1 MLHLSKSRYCS
12 GVQCPKMLWM
22 KKHMPE
28 EFDDSVMSQVI
39 LDNGNEVGDLA
50 MGLFGDYTEV
60 PFDEDLGK
68 MIDETQRLLDEG
80 VENICEAS
88 FSYNGCFCSVDI
100 LKNKGNK
107 HVEIYE
113 VKSSTE
119 VHDPY
124 QHDVAYQNYVLKK
137 LDYHVDGV
145 YLVHIDNTY
154 VRHGDIELNKLFHIE
169 DMKETAESLLDD
181 VEVNIS
187 RIAEIMEEKDEP
199 GKELGEYCFA
209 PYECGFFSHCSA
221 YLPNPNVFALSGV
234 QRRTKFKC
242 LRAGK
247 ASFEELLEDGK
258 LVNDKAMQQMS
269 HELQDLP
276 ASIDA
281 SAIKK
286 FLGTLSYPMY
296 FLDFESFNPAVPKYD
311 DSHPYEQICFQ
322 YSLHYIEKEGGDLK
336 HKEFLAY
343 PGEDPRRKLC
353 ERLCVDIPLNV
364 CTLAYNMTF
373 EKTRIKEMAALYPDL
388 HDHLMNIYDNM
399 KDLMVPFR
407 ERKYY
412 CRAMAGSYSI
422 KFVLP
427 ALFPDDPELDYH
439 NLEGVHNGS
448 EASAT
453 FQRMEKMPQDELEE
467 YRKHLLKYCGL
478 DTYAMVKVWE
488 KLRED
493 TETE

>member
-12 GVQCPKMLWM
+12 GVQCPKMLWL
-22 KKHMPE
+22 KKYLPE
-28 EFDDSVMSQVI
+28 EFDDSVMNQAI

-60 PFDEDLGK
+60 PFDENLGN

-88 FSYNGCFCSVDI
+88 FSFNGCFCSVDI

-124 QHDVAYQNYVLKK
+124 QHDVAYQNYVMTK
-137 LDYHVDGV
+137 LGFIVDGV
-145 YLVHIDNTY
+145 YLVHIDNSY
-154 VRHGDIELNKLFHIE
+154 VRHGEIELDKLFHIE
-169 DMKETAESLLDD
+169 DMTETADSLFND
-181 VEVNIS
+181 VESNIS

-199 GKELGEYCFA
+199 EKELGEYCFA
-209 PYECGFFSHCSA
+209 PYECGFFGHCSA
-221 YLPNPNVFALSGV
+221 YLPKPNVFDLSGV

-242 LRAGK
+242 LRAGM
-247 ASFEELLEDGK
+247 ASFEDLLGDGK
-258 LVNDKAMQQMS
+258 LVNDKAIQQIR

-276 ASIDA
+276 ASVD
-281 SAIKK
+281 SMAIEE
-286 FLGTLSYPMY
+286 FMRTLSYPLY
-296 FLDFESFNPAVPKYD
+296 FLDFESYNPAIPKYD

-322 YSLHYIEKEGGDLK
+322 YSLHYIEKEGGELK

-353 ERLCVDIPLNV
+353 ERLCADIPLNV

-388 HDHLMNIYDNM
+388 RDHLMNIFDNM

-412 CRAMAGSYSI
+412 CRAMEGSYSI
-422 KFVLP
+422 KYVLP
-427 ALFPDDPELDYH
+427 ALFPDDPDLDYH

-453 FQRMEKMPQDELEE
+453 FQRMDKMPKDELEE

-488 KLRED
+488 KLREV
-493 TETE
+493 TNT

>member
-1 MLHLSKSRYCS
+1 MFHLSKSRYCS

-22 KKHMPE
+22 KKNMPE
-28 EFDDSVMSQVI
+28 EFDASVMNQAI

-50 MGLFGDYTEV
+50 MGLFGEYSEV
-60 PFDEDLGK
+60 PFSDDLGN
-68 MIDETQRLLDEG
+68 MIDETKRLLNEG
-80 VENICEAS
+80 AKNICEAS
-88 FSYNGCFCSVDI
+88 FSYNNCFCSVDI
-100 LKNKGNK
+100 LKNLGED

-124 QHDVAYQNYVLKK
+124 QHDVAYQNYVLTNLGYK
-137 LDYHVDGV
+137 VEGV

-154 VRHGDIELNKLFHIE
+154 VRHGDIELHKLFHIE
-169 DMKETAESLLDD
+169 DMTDIAISLFDD
-181 VEVNIS
+181 VEMNIS
-187 RIAEIMEEKDEP
+187 SIRRLLEEQGEPDKEI
-199 GKELGEYCFA
+199 GEYCFA
-209 PYECGFFSHCSA
+209 PYECGFFGHCSD
-221 YLPNPNVFALSGV
+221 YLPKPNVFDLSGV

-242 LRAGK
+242 LQQGK
-247 ASFEELLEDGK
+247 ASFEDLLADGK
-258 LVNDKAMQQMS
+258 LVNAKAMQQMS

-276 ASIDA
+276 ASIDR
-281 SAIKK
+281 SAITD
-286 FLGTLSYPMY
+286 FLDSLTYPMY
-296 FLDFESFNPAVPKYD
+296 FLDFESFNPAIPQYD

-322 YSLHYIEKEGGDLK
+322 YSLHYIEREGGELK
-336 HKEFLAY
+336 HTEFLAY
-343 PGEDPRRKLC
+343 PGDDPRRKLC
-353 ERLCVDIPLNV
+353 EQLCEDIPMDV

-373 EKTRIKEMAALYPDL
+373 EKTRIKEMAALFPDL
-388 HDHLMNIYDNM
+388 RDHLMNIFDNM

-412 CRAMAGSYSI
+412 CRAMEGSYSI
-422 KFVLP
+422 KYVLP

-453 FQRMEKMPQDELEE
+453 FQRMGTMSADELEE
-467 YRKHLLKYCGL
+467 YRGHLLKYCGL

-488 KLRED
+488 KLKEV
-493 TETE
+493 TGE

>member
-1 MLHLSKSRYCS
+1 MFHLSKSRYCS

-22 KKHMPE
+22 KKNMPE
-28 EFDDSVMSQVI
+28 KFDASVMNQVI

-50 MGLFGDYTEV
+50 MGLFGDFTEV
-60 PFDEDLGK
+60 PFSNDLST
-68 MIDETQRLLDEG
+68 MIDETNRLLAAG

-100 LKNKGNK
+100 LKNMGDG

-124 QHDVAYQNYVLKK
+124 QHDVAYQNYVLTNLGYK
-137 LDYHVDGV
+137 VDGV
-145 YLVHIDNTY
+145 YLLHIDNTY
-154 VRHGDIELNKLFHIE
+154 VRHGDIELSKLFHIV
-169 DMKETAESLLDD
+169 DMKDIAISLYED
-181 VEVNIS
+181 VEINIC
-187 RIAEIMEEKDEP
+187 RIRKLLEEKEEP
-199 GKELGEYCFA
+199 DKEIGEYCFA
-209 PYECGFFSHCSA
+209 PYDCGFFAYCSA
-221 YLPNPNVFALSGV
+221 YLPKPNVFDLSGV
-234 QRRTKFKC
+234 QKRTKFKC
-242 LRAGK
+242 LRQGI
-247 ASFEELLEDGK
+247 ASFEDLLADGK
-258 LVNDKAMQQMS
+258 LVNAKAMQQMS

-276 ASIDA
+276 ASIDQ
-281 SAIKK
+281 SAIAD
-286 FLGTLSYPMY
+286 FLHTLTYPMY
-296 FLDFESFNPAVPKYD
+296 FLDFESFNPAIPQYD

-322 YSLHYIEKEGGDLK
+322 YSLHYIEQEGGELK
-336 HKEFLAY
+336 HTEFLAY

-353 ERLCVDIPLNV
+353 EQLCKDIPLDV

-373 EKTRIKEMAALYPDL
+373 EKTRIKEMAAIFPDL
-388 HDHLMNIYDNM
+388 RDHLMNIFENM

-407 ERKYY
+407 DRQYY
-412 CRAMAGSYSI
+412 CRAMEGSYSI
-422 KFVLP
+422 KYVLP

-453 FQRMEKMPQDELEE
+453 FQRMGMMSADELEA
-467 YRKHLLKYCGL
+467 YRGHLLKYCGL

-488 KLRED
+488 KLKEV
-493 TETE
+493 TGE

>member
-1 MLHLSKSRYCS
+1 MFHLSKSRYCS

-22 KKHMPE
+22 KKNMPE
-28 EFDDSVMSQVI
+28 EFDASVMNQAI

-50 MGLFGDYTEV
+50 MGLFGEYTEV
-60 PFDEDLGK
+60 PFCDDLGN
-68 MIDETQRLLDEG
+68 MIDETKRLLNKG
-80 VENICEAS
+80 VKNICEAS
-88 FSYNGCFCSVDI
+88 FSYNNCFCSVDI
-100 LKNKGNK
+100 LKNLGKD

-124 QHDVAYQNYVLKK
+124 QHDVAYQNYVLRNLGYK
-137 LDYHVDGV
+137 VDGI

-154 VRHGDIELNKLFHIE
+154 VRHGDIELHKLFHIE
-169 DMKETAESLLDD
+169 DMTDIAISLFDD
-181 VEVNIS
+181 VEMNIS
-187 RIAEIMEEKDEP
+187 SIRRLLEEQSEPDKEI
-199 GKELGEYCFA
+199 GEYCFA
-209 PYECGFFSHCSA
+209 PYECGFFGHCSD
-221 YLPNPNVFALSGV
+221 YLPKPNVFDLSGV
-234 QRRTKFKC
+234 QKRTKFKC
-242 LRAGK
+242 LRQGK
-247 ASFEELLEDGK
+247 ASFEDLLADGK

-276 ASIDA
+276 ASIDRL
-281 SAIKK
+281 AIVD
-286 FLGTLSYPMY
+286 FLHTLTYPMY
-296 FLDFESFNPAVPKYD
+296 FLDFESFNPAIPQYD

-322 YSLHYIEKEGGDLK
+322 YSLHYIEREGGELK
-336 HKEFLAY
+336 HTEFLAY

-353 ERLCVDIPLNV
+353 EQLCADIPLNV

-373 EKTRIKEMAALYPDL
+373 EKTRIKEMAALFPDL

-412 CRAMAGSYSI
+412 CRAMEGSYSI
-422 KFVLP
+422 KYVLP

-453 FQRMEKMPQDELEE
+453 FQRMDKMSENELEE
-467 YRKHLLKYCGL
+467 FRGHLLKYCGL

-488 KLRED
+488 KLKEV
-493 TETE
+493 TSE